1 MALRRAA
8 RCSTAVCLLLADCSP
23 VALCHPQVGQGREWQ
38 AVKPLEL
45 NAQGAEGLNI
55 SSQLLSRL
63 SLQAHWLQATIVGG
77 IMMRVQRVGHVRPS
91 SGSVSLSESL
101 LLLLMVISSS
111 AGVKAGDP
119 CISLAV
125 RCRVGSKRSKLC
137 VAVQIA
143 YTGGRVHTQSRAKGK
158 SSPGVFTSF

>member
-1 MALRRAA
+1 
-8 RCSTAVCLLLADCSP
+8 
-23 VALCHPQVGQGREWQ
+23 
-38 AVKPLEL
+38 
-45 NAQGAEGLNI
+45 
-55 SSQLLSRL
+55 
-63 SLQAHWLQATIVGG
+63 
-77 IMMRVQRVGHVRPS
+77 MRVQRVGHVRPS
-91 SGSVSLSESL
+91 SGSVSLSESLL

-125 RCRVGSKRSKLC
+125 RCRAGSKRSKLC

-158 SSPGVFTSF
+158 SSPGIFTSF

>member
-1 MALRRAA
+1 MSAHVRPGSAVLKVPLGEAA
-8 RCSTAVCLLLADCSP
+8 SDDS
-23 VALCHPQVGQGREWQ
+23 G
-38 AVKPLEL
+38 
-45 NAQGAEGLNI
+45 
-55 SSQLLSRL
+55 
-63 SLQAHWLQATIVGG
+63 GG

-125 RCRVGSKRSKLC
+125 RCRAGSKRSKLC

-158 SSPGVFTSF
+158 SSPGIFTSF